1 MAIDDQALK
10 DALKAI
16 EAGEIPEDLDL
27 PDPED
32 YDDMG
37 GIKSLDRR
45 APSIKMASETPEEE
59 AELMLMIEE
68 FQKQQ
73 ELKKQLEKEKEEG
86 KMASGYKLNDFELNR
101 GVYESMGIKLY
112 NLIDD
117 PEAGSFQEDEVREMI
132 YGGQYAS
139 GGRVKYAMGTP
150 ESPEIQALIKGLKGS
165 ADQQEMAKKM
175 KLKELM
181 PEFEKDAKLLPM
193 KKKYNF
199 MELVDSSNDALEE
212 ELLDRKY
219 NAKNYPPSQRNMSM
233 EELKRMF
240 KKAKEDK
247 LKKAKG
253 GIAGVL

>member
-10 DALKAI
+10 DALRAI

-37 GIKSLDRR
+37 GIKSLDRG

-59 AELMLMIEE
+59 AELMLMMEE

-117 PEAGSFQEDEVREMI
+117 PEAGSFQEHEVREMI

-150 ESPEIQALIKGLKGS
+150 ESSVIEDLKKS
-165 ADQQEMAKKM
+165 
-175 KLKELM
+175 
-181 PEFEKDAKLLPM
+181 LPM

-199 MELVDSSNDALEE
+199 MDLVDTKAEDEYYKIKE

-233 EELKRMF
+233 EELKKMF
-240 KKAKEDK
+240 KKAEEDK
-247 LKKAKG
+247 VKRAKG

>member
-37 GIKSLDRR
+37 GIKSLDMG
-45 APSIKMASETPEEE
+45 APSIKLASETPEEE
-59 AELMLMIEE
+59 AELMLMMEE

-101 GVYESMGIKLY
+101 GVYDSMGIKLY

-150 ESPEIQALIKGLKGS
+150 ESSVIEDLKKS
-165 ADQQEMAKKM
+165 
-175 KLKELM
+175 
-181 PEFEKDAKLLPM
+181 LPM

-199 MELVDSSNDALEE
+199 MDLVDTKAEDEYYKTKE

-219 NAKNYPPSQRNMSM
+219 NAKNYPPSQRNMSIEQIKKM
-233 EELKRMF
+233 L
-240 KKAKEDK
+240 KKAEEDK
-247 LKKAKG
+247 AKRAKG

>member
-1 MAIDDQALK
+1 MAIDDQAYK

-16 EAGEIPEDLDL
+16 EAGDIPEDLDL

-37 GIKSLDRR
+37 GIKSLDRG
-45 APSIKMASETPEEE
+45 APSIKLASETPEEE
-59 AELMLMIEE
+59 AELMLMMEE

-117 PEAGSFQEDEVREMI
+117 PEAGSFQEHEVREMI

-150 ESPEIQALIKGLKGS
+150 ESPVIEDLKKS
-165 ADQQEMAKKM
+165 
-175 KLKELM
+175 
-181 PEFEKDAKLLPM
+181 LPM

-199 MELVDSSNDALEE
+199 MDLVDPKAEDEYYKIKE

-233 EELKRMF
+233 EELKKML
-240 KKAKEDK
+240 KKAEEDK
-247 LKKAKG
+247 VKKAKG

>member
-10 DALKAI
+10 DALRAI
-16 EAGEIPEDLDL
+16 EAGDIPEDLDL

-59 AELMLMIEE
+59 AELMLMMEE

-86 KMASGYKLNDFELNR
+86 KMASGYKYKLNDFELNR

-117 PEAGSFQEDEVREMI
+117 PEAGSFQEDEVREML

-139 GGRVKYAMGTP
+139 GGRVNYAMGTP
-150 ESPEIQALIKGLKGS
+150 PSSEIEALIKGLKPS
-165 ADQQEMAKKM
+165 TKDLKK
-175 KLKELM
+175 
-181 PEFEKDAKLLPM
+181 PLPM

-199 MELVDSSNDALEE
+199 MELVDSSNDALDEE
-212 ELLDRKY
+212 RLDRKY
-219 NAKNYPPSQRNMSM
+219 NAKNYPPSQRGMGM
-233 EELKRMF
+233 EELKKMLD
-240 KKAKEDK
+240 KAKKDK
-247 LKKAKG
+247 EKKAKG

>member
-37 GIKSLDRR
+37 GIKSLDQS

-59 AELMLMIEE
+59 AELMLMMEE
-68 FQKQQ
+68 FQKQE

-117 PEAGSFQEDEVREMI
+117 PEAGSFQEDEVREML

-139 GGRVKYAMGTP
+139 GGRVNYAMGTP
-150 ESPEIQALIKGLKGS
+150 PSSEIEALIKGLKPS
-165 ADQQEMAKKM
+165 TKDLKK
-175 KLKELM
+175 
-181 PEFEKDAKLLPM
+181 PLPM

-199 MELVDSSNDALEE
+199 MELVDSSNDALDEE
-212 ELLDRKY
+212 RLDRKY

-240 KKAKEDK
+240 KKAEEDK
-247 LKKAKG
+247 LKRAKG

>member
-10 DALKAI
+10 DALRAI

-37 GIKSLDRR
+37 GIKSLDRG
-45 APSIKMASETPEEE
+45 APSIKLASETPEEE
-59 AELMLMIEE
+59 AELMLMMEE

-101 GVYESMGIKLY
+101 SVYDSFGIKLY

-117 PEAGSFQEDEVREMI
+117 PEAGSFQEHEVREMI

-150 ESPEIQALIKGLKGS
+150 ESSVIKDLKKS
-165 ADQQEMAKKM
+165 
-175 KLKELM
+175 
-181 PEFEKDAKLLPM
+181 LPM

-199 MELVDSSNDALEE
+199 MDLVDPKAEDEYYKIKE

-233 EELKRMF
+233 EELKKML
-240 KKAKEDK
+240 KKAEEDK
-247 LKKAKG
+247 VKRAKG

>member
-1 MAIDDQALK
+1 
-10 DALKAI
+10 
-16 EAGEIPEDLDL
+16 
-27 PDPED
+27 
-32 YDDMG
+32 
-37 GIKSLDRR
+37 
-45 APSIKMASETPEEE
+45 MASETPEEE
-59 AELMLMIEE
+59 AELMLMMEE

-117 PEAGSFQEDEVREMI
+117 PEAGSFQEHEVREMI

-139 GGRVKYAMGTP
+139 GGRVKYGDGTD
-150 ESPEIQALIKGLKGS
+150 KN
-165 ADQQEMAKKM
+165 
-175 KLKELM
+175 
-181 PEFEKDAKLLPM
+181 
-193 KKKYNF
+193 KYNF
-199 MELVDSSNDALEE
+199 MDLIDTKAEDEYYKTKE

-233 EELKRMF
+233 EELKKMLD
-240 KKAKEDK
+240 KAKKDK
-247 LKKAKG
+247 EKRAKG

>member
-10 DALKAI
+10 DALRAI
-16 EAGEIPEDLDL
+16 EAGDLPEDLDL

-37 GIKSLDRR
+37 GIKSLDRG
-45 APSIKMASETPEEE
+45 APSIKLASETPEEE
-59 AELMLMIEE
+59 AELMLMMEE

-101 GVYESMGIKLY
+101 DVYESMGIKLY

-117 PEAGSFQEDEVREMI
+117 PEAGSFQEHEVREMI
-132 YGGQYAS
+132 YGGQYAL

-150 ESPEIQALIKGLKGS
+150 ESSVIEDLKKS
-165 ADQQEMAKKM
+165 
-175 KLKELM
+175 
-181 PEFEKDAKLLPM
+181 LPT

-199 MELVDSSNDALEE
+199 MDLVDTKAEDEYYKIKE

-233 EELKRMF
+233 EELKKML
-240 KKAKEDK
+240 KKAEEDK
-247 LKKAKG
+247 VKRAKG

>member
-1 MAIDDQALK
+1 MAIDDQAYK

-16 EAGEIPEDLDL
+16 EAGDIPEDLDL

-37 GIKSLDRR
+37 GIKSLDRG
-45 APSIKMASETPEEE
+45 APSIKLASETPEEE
-59 AELMLMIEE
+59 AELMLMMEE

-117 PEAGSFQEDEVREMI
+117 PEAGSFQEHEVREMI

-150 ESPEIQALIKGLKGS
+150 ESSVIEDLKKS
-165 ADQQEMAKKM
+165 
-175 KLKELM
+175 
-181 PEFEKDAKLLPM
+181 LPM

-199 MELVDSSNDALEE
+199 MDLIDKEAEDEYYKIKEE
-212 ELLDRKY
+212 KLDRKY
-219 NAKNYPPSQRNMSM
+219 NPKNYPPSQRNMSM
-233 EELKRMF
+233 EELKKML
-240 KKAKEDK
+240 KKAEEDK
-247 LKKAKG
+247 VKRAKG

>member
-1 MAIDDQALK
+1 MAIDDQAYK

-27 PDPED
+27 PDPEE

-59 AELMLMIEE
+59 AELMLMMEE

-86 KMASGYKLNDFELNR
+86 KMASGYKYKLNDFELNR

-150 ESPEIQALIKGLKGS
+150 ESSVIEDLKKS
-165 ADQQEMAKKM
+165 
-175 KLKELM
+175 
-181 PEFEKDAKLLPM
+181 LPM

-199 MELVDSSNDALEE
+199 MELVDSSNDALDEE
-212 ELLDRKY
+212 RLDRKY
-219 NAKNYPPSQRNMSM
+219 NAKNYPPSQRGMGM
-233 EELKRMF
+233 EELKKMLD
-240 KKAKEDK
+240 KAKKDK
-247 LKKAKG
+247 EKKAKG

>member
-37 GIKSLDRR
+37 GIKSLDRG
-45 APSIKMASETPEEE
+45 APSIKLASETPEEE
-59 AELMLMIEE
+59 AELMLMMEE

-101 GVYESMGIKLY
+101 DVYDSFGIKLY

-117 PEAGSFQEDEVREMI
+117 PEAGSFQEHEVREMI

-139 GGRVKYAMGTP
+139 GGRVKYGSGTDKD
-150 ESPEIQALIKGLKGS
+150 EIPKRLSI
-165 ADQQEMAKKM
+165 M
-175 KLKELM
+175 
-181 PEFEKDAKLLPM
+181 EKDYPDAI
-193 KKKYNF
+193 KKRYNF
-199 MELVDSSNDALEE
+199 MDLIDKEAEDEYYKIKEE
-212 ELLDRKY
+212 KLDRKY
-219 NAKNYPPSQRNMSM
+219 NPGNYPPSQRNMST
-233 EELKRMF
+233 EELKKML
-240 KKAKEDK
+240 KKAEEDK
-247 LKKAKG
+247 VKKAKG

>member
-10 DALKAI
+10 DALRAI
-16 EAGEIPEDLDL
+16 EAGDIPEDLDL

-59 AELMLMIEE
+59 AELMLMMEE
-68 FQKQQ
+68 FQKQE

-101 GVYESMGIKLY
+101 SVYDSFGIKLY

-117 PEAGSFQEDEVREMI
+117 PEAGSFQEDEVREML

-139 GGRVKYAMGTP
+139 GGRVNYAMGTP
-150 ESPEIQALIKGLKGS
+150 
-165 ADQQEMAKKM
+165 
-175 KLKELM
+175 
-181 PEFEKDAKLLPM
+181 
-193 KKKYNF
+193 
-199 MELVDSSNDALEE
+199 
-212 ELLDRKY
+212 
-219 NAKNYPPSQRNMSM
+219 
-233 EELKRMF
+233 
-240 KKAKEDK
+240 
-247 LKKAKG
+247 
-253 GIAGVL
+253 

>member
-10 DALKAI
+10 DALRAI
-16 EAGEIPEDLDL
+16 EAGDIPEDLDL

-37 GIKSLDRR
+37 GIKSLDRG
-45 APSIKMASETPEEE
+45 APSIKLASETPEEE
-59 AELMLMIEE
+59 AELMLMMEE

-101 GVYESMGIKLY
+101 DVYESMGIKLY

-117 PEAGSFQEDEVREMI
+117 PEAGSFQEHEVREMI
-132 YGGQYAS
+132 YGGQYAL

-150 ESPEIQALIKGLKGS
+150 ESSVIEDLKKS
-165 ADQQEMAKKM
+165 
-175 KLKELM
+175 
-181 PEFEKDAKLLPM
+181 LPT

-199 MELVDSSNDALEE
+199 MDLVDTKAEDEYYKIKE

-233 EELKRMF
+233 EELKKML
-240 KKAKEDK
+240 KKAEEDK
-247 LKKAKG
+247 VKRAKG

>member
-1 MAIDDQALK
+1 MAIDDQAYK

-59 AELMLMIEE
+59 AELMLMMEE

-86 KMASGYKLNDFELNR
+86 KMASGYKYKLNDFELNR

-150 ESPEIQALIKGLKGS
+150 PSSEIEALIKGLKPS
-165 ADQQEMAKKM
+165 TEDLKKS
-175 KLKELM
+175 
-181 PEFEKDAKLLPM
+181 LPM

-199 MELVDSSNDALEE
+199 MDLVDTKAEDEYYKTKE
-212 ELLDRKY
+212 ELIR
-219 NAKNYPPSQRNMSM
+219 
-233 EELKRMF
+233 
-240 KKAKEDK
+240 
-247 LKKAKG
+247 
-253 GIAGVL
+253 